1 MSEYW
6 DSDFEMSDYWG
17 IDFETFSK
25 TNLPER
31 GKRNY
36 MDDPSFRAILV
47 SVAPMKGLKP
57 YNALRF
63 ELLYDD
69 GLAGFEE
76 FIRYVKDEKVTLIA
90 QNAGFERGVL
100 MRMGL
105 MDRWDEINI
114 VDSAVMAR
122 LLGAGSKLE
131 VASRQ
136 LTDTP
141 KLEAGKS
148 LIMKF
153 CVPHEGYD
161 EPSFEY
167 IEEHAEDWALFGDYC
182 DVDAIGGREI
192 VDNGIEILR
201 DLGIEGLWNQECRFE
216 KITAQMNETG
226 WGVDREAVKWM
237 LKRSWANSEIAKS
250 IFIQDV
256 GKELNFNSPIQL
268 KKFCTDRGVKVSSLD
283 KYHAPAKLQEVL
295 EALEDPKLSEE
306 RRQQLSEVRTMLE
319 IKLEIGGT
327 SLSKLPVIDK
337 TTREADD
344 RLYDQYMHVGAGQT
358 FRTTGVGVQMQN
370 ITRLKGELRDLETLE
385 DYSVEWTNTDMIN
398 QLRQVFRSQHP
409 EGELIV
415 GDFKAVES
423 RGLAF
428 LAGEEWKL
436 DAYREGM
443 DIYKMLVTKYDDV
456 AYEDVTSEMR
466 PKGKYTELSCGY
478 QASAKAVKEFMF
490 RLGFNISLEE
500 AQEWVPN
507 WRNANPKIVELWGTL
522 DEALREAIATRT
534 NAKRTLGNGLTLE
547 ITPFTLPSVSKV
559 APGSVSLCI
568 KIYLPTA
575 GEPFVVRFI
584 HGAEMFVGGK
594 GISYHKPAET
604 VREDGLWGKI
614 SWSRINKTAT
624 QKANQG
630 NRGKRKI
637 VLNTIYGGK
646 LAGILTQ
653 SFCREMFFGSAVTL
667 VDKIKPYPNV
677 KLVGQFHD
685 ELNVEWVPSEEP
697 NALELDQAIYIVEE
711 AMSKTT
717 VPGFPLAADVKS
729 AYRYIK

>member
-1 MSEYW
+1 MSVH
-6 DSDFEMSDYWG
+6 WG

-25 TNLPER
+25 VDLKER

-36 MDDPSFRAILV
+36 MDDPSFRAIMV
-47 SVAPMKGLKP
+47 SVAPMKGMATYDVK
-57 YNALRF
+57 RF
-63 ELLYDD
+63 TLLYEDE
-69 GLAGFEE
+69 LKE
-76 FIRYVKDEKVTLIA
+76 FRKFIQYVKKGNITLIA

-105 MDRWDEINI
+105 MGRWDEINI

-141 KLEAGKS
+141 KLEAGLA
-148 LIMKF
+148 LIKKF
-153 CVPHEGYD
+153 CIPHEGYD
-161 EPSFEY
+161 EPSIEY
-167 IEEHAEDWALFGDYC
+167 IEEHAEDWSLFGDYC
-182 DVDAIGGREI
+182 DIDAIGGREI
-192 VDNGIEILR
+192 VDNGVEILR
-201 DLGIEGLWNQECRFE
+201 DLGIERLWNRECRFE

-268 KKFCTDRGVKVSSLD
+268 KKFCMDRGVKVSSLD
-283 KYHAPAKLQEVL
+283 KYHAPAKLQEVQ

-370 ITRLKGELRDLETLE
+370 ITRLKGDLRDLETLE

-398 QLRQVFRSQHP
+398 QLRQVFRSEHP

-428 LAGEEWKL
+428 VAGEEWKL
-436 DAYREGM
+436 DAYRENM

-500 AQEWVPN
+500 AQEWVPS
-507 WRNANPKIVELWGTL
+507 WREANPNIVKLWGTL
-522 DEALREAIATRT
+522 DEALREAVATRT
-534 NAKRTLGNGLTLE
+534 EAKRALGNSLRLE

-559 APGSVSLCI
+559 APGSTSLCI
-568 KIYLPTA
+568 KIYLPTS

-584 HGAEMFVGGK
+584 HGAEMFMGGK

-604 VREDGLWGKI
+604 VREDGLWSK
-614 SWSRINKTAT
+614 INKTAT

-630 NRGKRKI
+630 NKGKKKI

-646 LAGILTQ
+646 LSGILTQ
-653 SFCREMFFGSAVTL
+653 SFCREMFFDSAVGL
-667 VDKIKPYPNV
+667 VDRIKDYPNV
-677 KLVGQFHD
+677 RLIGQFHD

-697 NALELDQAIYIVEE
+697 NALELDQAIYIVES
-711 AMSKTT
+711 AMSQTA

>member
-1 MSEYW
+1 MSE
-6 DSDFEMSDYWG
+6 YWG

-25 TNLPER
+25 TNLPDR

-36 MDDPSFRAILV
+36 MDDPSFRPILV
-47 SVAPMKGLKP
+47 SVAPKKLSMP
-57 YNALRF
+57 YDVRRF

-69 GLAGFEE
+69 GLADFES
-76 FIRYVKDEKVTLIA
+76 FIRYVKREKVTLIA

-136 LTDTP
+136 LTNSP

-153 CVPHEGYD
+153 CVPHEGYE
-161 EPSFEY
+161 EPSIEY
-167 IEEHAEDWALFGDYC
+167 IEEHAEDWSLFGDYC
-182 DVDAIGGREI
+182 DVDAIGSREI
-192 VDNGIEILR
+192 VENGLEILR
-201 DLGIEGLWNQECRFE
+201 HLGIEELWDRECYFE
-216 KITAQMNETG
+216 KITAEMNETG

-268 KKFCTDRGVKVSSLD
+268 KKFCMERGVKVSSLD

-295 EALEDPKLSEE
+295 EALEDPELSEE

-327 SLSKLPVIDK
+327 SLSKLTVIDK
-337 TTREADD
+337 TTREADG

-370 ITRLKGELRDLETLE
+370 ITRLKGELRDLKTLE
-385 DYSVEWTNTDMIN
+385 DYEVEWTNTDMIN

-415 GDFKAVES
+415 GDFSAVES

-507 WRNANPKIVELWGTL
+507 WRNANPKIVDLWGTL
-522 DEALREAIATRT
+522 DDALREAVATKT
-534 NAKRTLGNGLTLE
+534 EAKRPLANGLRLE
-547 ITPFTLPSVSKV
+547 ITPFTLPSVSEV

-568 KIYLPTA
+568 KIYLPS

-584 HGAEMFVGGK
+584 HGAEMFMGGR

-604 VREDGLWGKI
+604 VREDALWSK
-614 SWSRINKTAT
+614 INKTAT

-630 NRGKRKI
+630 NKGKKKV

-646 LAGILTQ
+646 LSGILTQ
-653 SFCREMFFGSAVTL
+653 SFCREMFFSSAESLSRTL
-667 VDKIKPYPNV
+667 KIYPNV

-685 ELNVEWVPSEEP
+685 ELNVEWTPSEEP
-697 NALELDQAIYIVEE
+697 MALELEQAIDIVDHI
-711 AMSKTT
+711 MSVTK
-717 VPGFPLAADVKS
+717 VPGFPLEADVKS
-729 AYRYIK
+729 AHRYIK

>member
-1 MSEYW
+1 MSE
-6 DSDFEMSDYWG
+6 YWG

-36 MDDPSFRAILV
+36 MDDPSFRPIMV
-47 SVAPMKGLKP
+47 SVAPKKLSMS
-57 YNALRF
+57 YDVRRF
-63 ELLYDD
+63 DLLYEDE
-69 GLAGFEE
+69 LESFEE
-76 FIRYVKDEKVTLIA
+76 FIQYVKEEKVTLIA

-153 CVPHEGYD
+153 CVPHEGYE
-161 EPSFEY
+161 EPSIEY
-167 IEEHAEDWALFGDYC
+167 IEEHAEDWSLFGDYC
-182 DVDAIGGREI
+182 DVDAIGSREI
-192 VDNGIEILR
+192 VENGIEILR
-201 DLGIEGLWNQECRFE
+201 ELGIEEIWDRECWFE
-216 KITAQMNETG
+216 KVTAEMNETG

-337 TTREADD
+337 TTREADG
-344 RLYDQYMHVGAGQT
+344 RLYDQYMHLGAGQT

-522 DEALREAIATRT
+522 DEALREVIATRT
-534 NAKRTLGNGLTLE
+534 NARRTLGNGLTLE

-604 VREDGLWGKI
+604 LREDGLWGKI

-630 NRGKRKI
+630 NKGKRKI